1 MKRKMSKSSKCFIL
15 FSLTILLFCTNSTQ
29 PVYSHW
35 SDLSVAEI
43 IVNDLQTE
51 ITLTFPTGLTKFAD
65 DNGDGQ
71 LQIAELRSQRTEL
84 EKFFSKQ
91 IRITNSSNIQGSV
104 AVTPLEIAAKTA
116 SLIQQPNTHST
127 LILNY
132 TWPASNVSSK
142 QNKLRIN
149 YNLFLPGVV
158 TASCQAT
165 IVQAGAV
172 KSFVFTAQNREF
184 LLAGNESI
192 WDTGWSLVLAV
203 VGAFAWGCVH
213 AMSPGH
219 GKTIVGAYL
228 VGSRATPV
236 HALFLAATTTITH
249 TAGVFAVG
257 GITLFAS
264 NIIEPEKLDP
274 WLSLISGLLVAIIG
288 LKLLSERIKTRF
300 VVRTSVRK
308 KPKTKILTLTNL
320 NQLIEKI
327 RFVVRTSVRKK
338 PKTKILTLTN
348 LNQLIEKTKF
358 VVRTSVRKKPKTKI
372 LTLTNLNQLIE
383 KTKFVVR
390 TSVRKKPRNKVLT
403 TNLEEPVNL
412 LNRGTWEREFKPVK
426 PDISHHYHH
435 HGDGRLHSHLPPGAD
450 GDPITWKSLL
460 LLGIS
465 GGLLPCPSALV
476 MLLSASALGN
486 VGLGMTLVVAFSL
499 GLALVL
505 SAIGLILVYA
515 KRNFD
520 KLPKQIAAVKF
531 MPAISAVLVMFL
543 GLGIAGEGM
552 LKILVANQWVIG
564 NR

>member
-1 MKRKMSKSSKCFIL
+1 MQYKLNRPPKFFIL
-15 FSLTILLFCTNSTQ
+15 FFLTLSLLLTTSTR

-51 ITLTFPTGLTKFAD
+51 VTLTFPTGLTNFAD
-65 DNGDGQ
+65 DNRDSQ
-71 LQIAELRSQRTEL
+71 LQPAEVRSHQTQL
-84 EKFFSKQ
+84 EKFFSQQ
-91 IRITNSSNIQGSV
+91 IRITNSSNIQGTV
-104 AVTPLEIAAKTA
+104 GVKPLEIAAKTA
-116 SLIQQPNTHST
+116 SSIQQPNTHST

-132 TWPASNVSSK
+132 TWAAPSK
-142 QNKLRIN
+142 NKIPGLPDAIPISKKEKLRIN

-165 IVQAGAV
+165 IVQTDAV
-172 KSFVFTAQNREF
+172 KSFVFTPQNRDF

-192 WDTGWSLVLAV
+192 WDSGWSLLLAV
-203 VGAFAWGCVH
+203 AGAFAWGCVH

-228 VGSRATPV
+228 VGSRATPL

-264 NIIEPEKLDP
+264 NLIDSEKLDP
-274 WLSLISGLLVAIIG
+274 WLSLISGLLVAFIG
-288 LKLLSERIKTRF
+288 LNLLLERSKTRL
-300 VVRTSVRK
+300 VVRTEFLK
-308 KPKTKILTLTNL
+308 KIKTKIFNNNWFL
-320 NQLIEKI
+320 
-327 RFVVRTSVRKK
+327 RTK
-338 PKTKILTLTN
+338 L
-348 LNQLIEKTKF
+348 
-358 VVRTSVRKKPKTKI
+358 
-372 LTLTNLNQLIE
+372 
-383 KTKFVVR
+383 
-390 TSVRKKPRNKVLT
+390 LT
-403 TNLEEPVNL
+403 TNREEPVNL
-412 LNRGTWEREFKPVK
+412 LNRGSWEREFKPVK
-426 PDISHHYHH
+426 SDISHHYHA
-435 HGDGRLHSHLPPGAD
+435 HGDGRIHSHLPPGAD
-450 GDPITWKSLL
+450 GSPITWKSLL
-460 LLGIS
+460 ALGIS

-520 KLPKQIAAVKF
+520 KLPKQITAVKF
-531 MPAISAVLVMFL
+531 LPAISAMFVMFL
-543 GLGIAGEGM
+543 GLGITGQAM
-552 LKILVANQWVIG
+552 FKILGATQ
-564 NR
+564 

>member
-1 MKRKMSKSSKCFIL
+1 MNRISKLFIL
-15 FSLTILLFCTNSTQ
+15 FVLTVSLLLTTSIR

-43 IVNDLQTE
+43 VVNDLQTE
-51 ITLTFPTGLTKFAD
+51 VTLTFPTGLTKFAD
-65 DNGDGQ
+65 DNRDSQ
-71 LQIAELRSQRTEL
+71 LQPAEVRSHQTQL
-84 EKFFSKQ
+84 EKFFSQQ
-91 IRITNSSNIQGSV
+91 IRIANSSNIQGSV
-104 AVTPLEIAAKTA
+104 AVTPLDIAAKTA

-132 TWPASNVSSK
+132 TWAALSQNITPGLPDSISISK
-142 QNKLRIN
+142 PDKLRIN

-172 KSFVFTAQNREF
+172 KSFVFTPQNRDF

-192 WDTGWSLVLAV
+192 WDSGWSLLLAV
-203 VGAFAWGCVH
+203 AGAFAWGCVH

-228 VGSRATPV
+228 VGSRATPA

-257 GITLFAS
+257 GISLFAS
-264 NIIEPEKLDP
+264 HLIDPEKLDP
-274 WLSLISGLLVAIIG
+274 WLSLISGLLVAVIG
-288 LKLLSERIKTRF
+288 FNLLLSKIKTRL
-300 VVRTSVRK
+300 VVRTEVLK
-308 KPKTKILTLTNL
+308 KIKTKIFNKNWFL
-320 NQLIEKI
+320 
-327 RFVVRTSVRKK
+327 RS
-338 PKTKILTLTN
+338 
-348 LNQLIEKTKF
+348 
-358 VVRTSVRKKPKTKI
+358 
-372 LTLTNLNQLIE
+372 
-383 KTKFVVR
+383 
-390 TSVRKKPRNKVLT
+390 KVLAAEC
-403 TNLEEPVNL
+403 EEPVNL
-412 LNRGTWEREFKPVK
+412 LSRGSWEREFKPVK
-426 PDISHHYHH
+426 RDISHDYHH
-435 HGDGRLHSHLPPGAD
+435 HGDGRIHSHLPPGAD
-450 GDPITWKSLL
+450 GSAITWKSLL
-460 LLGIS
+460 GLGIS

-520 KLPKQIAAVKF
+520 KLPKQITAVKF
-531 MPAISAVLVMFL
+531 LPEISAVFVMFL
-543 GLGIAGEGM
+543 GLGITGQAM
-552 LKILVANQWVIG
+552 LKILAANQWVIG

>member
-1 MKRKMSKSSKCFIL
+1 MHTKFVRSYKYLIL
-15 FSLTILLFCTNSTQ
+15 FFLTILLFFTTSTR

-43 IVNDLQTE
+43 VVNDLQTE
-51 ITLTFPTGLTKFAD
+51 VTLTFPTGLTNFAD
-65 DNGDGQ
+65 DNRDSQ
-71 LQIAELRSQRTEL
+71 LQPAEVRSHQTQL
-84 EKFFSKQ
+84 DNFFSQQ
-91 IRITNSSNIQGSV
+91 IRIANSSNIQGSV
-104 AVTPLEIAAKTA
+104 AVTSLEIAAKTA

-132 TWPASNVSSK
+132 TWAAPSQNITPGLPDSISISK
-142 QNKLRIN
+142 PDKLRIN
-149 YNLFLPGVV
+149 YNLFLPGVL

-172 KSFVFTAQNREF
+172 KSFVFTPQNRDF
-184 LLAGNESI
+184 LLTGNESI
-192 WDTGWSLVLAV
+192 WDSGWSLLLAV
-203 VGAFAWGCVH
+203 AGAFAWGCVH

-264 NIIEPEKLDP
+264 NLIDPEKLDL
-274 WLSLISGLLVAIIG
+274 WLSLISGILVAFIG
-288 LKLLSERIKTRF
+288 LNLLLEKIKTRL
-300 VVRTSVRK
+300 VVRTEVLKKIKRK
-308 KPKTKILTLTNL
+308 FFNSKNWFLRTKVFTV
-320 NQLIEKI
+320 EG
-327 RFVVRTSVRKK
+327 
-338 PKTKILTLTN
+338 
-348 LNQLIEKTKF
+348 
-358 VVRTSVRKKPKTKI
+358 
-372 LTLTNLNQLIE
+372 
-383 KTKFVVR
+383 
-390 TSVRKKPRNKVLT
+390 
-403 TNLEEPVNL
+403 EEAVNL
-412 LNRGTWEREFKPVK
+412 LSRGSWEREFKPVK

-435 HGDGRLHSHLPPGAD
+435 HGDGRVHSHLPPGAD
-450 GDPITWKSLL
+450 GSPITWKSLL
-460 LLGIS
+460 ALGIS

-520 KLPKQIAAVKF
+520 KLPKQITAVKF
-531 MPAISAVLVMFL
+531 LPAISAMFVMFL
-543 GLGIAGEGM
+543 GLGITGQAM
-552 LKILVANQWVIG
+552 FKILGANQ
-564 NR
+564 

>member
-1 MKRKMSKSSKCFIL
+1 MPKKLRKSYKYLIL
-15 FSLTILLFCTNSTQ
+15 LSLTLLLFLTTSTK

-43 IVNDLQTE
+43 IVNDFQTE
-51 ITLTFPTGLTKFAD
+51 VTLTFPTGLTKFAD
-65 DNGDGQ
+65 DNRDGQ
-71 LQIAELRSQRTEL
+71 LQAAEVRSHKKEL
-84 EKFFSKQ
+84 EKFFSQQ
-91 IRITNSSNIQGSV
+91 IRITNSSKLQGSLTV
-104 AVTPLEIAAKTA
+104 NPLELASKTA
-116 SLIQQPNTHST
+116 HLIQQTNTHST

-132 TWPASNVSSK
+132 TWPASSVISK
-142 QNKLRIN
+142 HEKLRIN
-149 YNLFLPGVV
+149 YNLFLPGVA

-165 IVQAGAV
+165 IVEAGAV

-184 LLAGNESI
+184 LLTGNESI
-192 WDTGWSLVLAV
+192 WDTGWSLLLAV
-203 VGAFAWGCVH
+203 AGAFVWGCVH

-228 VGSRATPV
+228 VGSRATPM

-264 NIIEPEKLDP
+264 NLIEPEKLDP
-274 WLSLISGLLVAIIG
+274 WLSLISGLLVAVIG
-288 LKLLSERIKTRF
+288 FKLLSERIKTRL
-300 VVRTSVRK
+300 VTGTTVRK
-308 KPKTKILTLTNL
+308 KSKNQILTTIGL
-320 NQLIEKI
+320 NKFLEKI
-327 RFVVRTSVRKK
+327 RFVVRSLVRKK
-338 PKTKILTLTN
+338 TRTVV
-348 LNQLIEKTKF
+348 LN
-358 VVRTSVRKKPKTKI
+358 
-372 LTLTNLNQLIE
+372 
-383 KTKFVVR
+383 
-390 TSVRKKPRNKVLT
+390 

-426 PDISHHYHH
+426 SDISQHYHH

-486 VGLGMTLVVAFSL
+486 VGLGMALVVAFSL

-520 KLPKQIAAVKF
+520 KLPKQITAVKF
-531 MPAISAVLVMFL
+531 LPALSAMLVMFL
-543 GLGIAGEGM
+543 GLGISGQAM
-552 LKILVANQWVIG
+552 WKIWAANQWVAG
-564 NR
+564 G

>member
-1 MKRKMSKSSKCFIL
+1 MPKKLRKSYKYLIL
-15 FSLTILLFCTNSTQ
+15 LSLTLLLFLTTSTK

-43 IVNDLQTE
+43 IVNDFQTE
-51 ITLTFPTGLTKFAD
+51 VTLTFPTGLTKFAD
-65 DNGDGQ
+65 DNRDGQ
-71 LQIAELRSQRTEL
+71 LQAAEVRSHKKEL
-84 EKFFSKQ
+84 EKFLSQQ
-91 IRITNSSNIQGSV
+91 IRITNSSKLQGLLTV
-104 AVTPLEIAAKTA
+104 NPLELASKTA
-116 SLIQQPNTHST
+116 HLIQQTNTHST

-132 TWPASNVSSK
+132 TWPASSGISK
-142 QNKLRIN
+142 HEKLRIN
-149 YNLFLPGVV
+149 YNLFLPGVA

-165 IVQAGAV
+165 IVEAGAV

-184 LLAGNESI
+184 LLTGNESI
-192 WDTGWSLVLAV
+192 WDTGWSLLLAV
-203 VGAFAWGCVH
+203 AGAFVWGCVH

-228 VGSRATPV
+228 VGSRATPM

-264 NIIEPEKLDP
+264 NLIEPEKLDP
-274 WLSLISGLLVAIIG
+274 WLSLISGLLVAVIG
-288 LKLLSERIKTRF
+288 FKLLSERIKTRL
-300 VVRTSVRK
+300 VTGTTVRK
-308 KPKTKILTLTNL
+308 TPTKKIPNIINTNFNKECNSILVPPLCKGGLGGVEECCTILEKWYNL
-320 NQLIEKI
+320 KL
-327 RFVVRTSVRKK
+327 
-338 PKTKILTLTN
+338 LL
-348 LNQLIEKTKF
+348 EKTRLVKTSLLKNT
-358 VVRTSVRKKPKTKI
+358 RT
-372 LTLTNLNQLIE
+372 E
-383 KTKFVVR
+383 
-390 TSVRKKPRNKVLT
+390 VLT
-403 TNLEEPVNL
+403 ANIEEPVNL

-426 PDISHHYHH
+426 PDISQHYHH

-486 VGLGMTLVVAFSL
+486 VGLGMALVVAFSL

-520 KLPKQIAAVKF
+520 KLPKQITAVKF
-531 MPAISAVLVMFL
+531 LPALSAMLVMFL
-543 GLGIAGEGM
+543 GLGISGQAM
-552 LKILVANQWVIG
+552 WKIWAANQWVAG
-564 NR
+564 G

>member
-1 MKRKMSKSSKCFIL
+1 MQYQLNRLSKL
-15 FSLTILLFCTNSTQ
+15 FFLFFLTLSFLLTTSTR

-43 IVNDLQTE
+43 VVNDLQTE
-51 ITLTFPTGLTKFAD
+51 VTLTFPTGLTNFAD
-65 DNGDGQ
+65 DNRDSQ
-71 LQIAELRSQRTEL
+71 LQPAEIRNHQTQL
-84 EKFFSKQ
+84 EKFFSQQ
-91 IRITNSSNIQGSV
+91 IRLTNSSNIQGSV
-104 AVTPLEIAAKTA
+104 AVKPLEIAAKTA
-116 SLIQQPNTHST
+116 SSIQQPNTHST

-132 TWPASNVSSK
+132 TWPAASQDKTPALPDSISISK
-142 QNKLRIN
+142 PEKLRIN
-149 YNLFLPGVV
+149 YNLFLPEVP

-172 KSFVFTAQNREF
+172 KSFVFTPQNRDF

-192 WDTGWSLVLAV
+192 WDSGWSLLLAIA
-203 VGAFAWGCVH
+203 GAFAWGCVH

-228 VGSRATPV
+228 VGSRATPI

-264 NIIEPEKLDP
+264 NLIDPEKLDP
-274 WLSLISGLLVAIIG
+274 WLSLISGLLVAFIG
-288 LKLLSERIKTRF
+288 LNLLLSKIKTRL
-300 VVRTSVRK
+300 VVRTEIVK
-308 KPKTKILTLTNL
+308 KIKSKIFNNKNWLLRTKVFTV
-320 NQLIEKI
+320 EC
-327 RFVVRTSVRKK
+327 
-338 PKTKILTLTN
+338 
-348 LNQLIEKTKF
+348 
-358 VVRTSVRKKPKTKI
+358 
-372 LTLTNLNQLIE
+372 
-383 KTKFVVR
+383 
-390 TSVRKKPRNKVLT
+390 
-403 TNLEEPVNL
+403 EEPVNL
-412 LNRGTWEREFKPVK
+412 LSRGSWEREFKPVK

-435 HGDGRLHSHLPPGAD
+435 HGDGRIHSHLPPGAD
-450 GDPITWKSLL
+450 GSAITWKSLL
-460 LLGIS
+460 ALGIS

-520 KLPKQIAAVKF
+520 KLPKQITAVKF
-531 MPAISAVLVMFL
+531 LPAISAMFVMFL
-543 GLGIAGEGM
+543 GLGISGQAM
-552 LKILVANQWVIG
+552 LKILAANQWVIG
-564 NR
+564 NG

>member
-1 MKRKMSKSSKCFIL
+1 MQYKINRPPKF
-15 FSLTILLFCTNSTQ
+15 FLLFFLTLSLLLTTSTR

-43 IVNDLQTE
+43 VVNDLQTE
-51 ITLTFPTGLTKFAD
+51 VTLTFPTGLTNFAD
-65 DNGDGQ
+65 DNRDSQ
-71 LQIAELRSQRTEL
+71 LQPAEVRSHQTQL
-84 EKFFSKQ
+84 EKFFSQQ
-91 IRITNSSNIQGSV
+91 IRITNSSNILGTV
-104 AVTPLEIAAKTA
+104 GVKPLEIAAKTT
-116 SLIQQPNTHST
+116 SSIPQPNTHST

-132 TWPASNVSSK
+132 TWAAHS
-142 QNKLRIN
+142 QNKPPGLPDAIPISKNEKFRIN

-172 KSFVFTAQNREF
+172 KSFAFTPQNRDF

-192 WDTGWSLVLAV
+192 WDLGWSLLLAV
-203 VGAFAWGCVH
+203 AGAFAWGCVH

-228 VGSRATPV
+228 VGSRATPL

-264 NIIEPEKLDP
+264 NLIDAEKLDP
-274 WLSLISGLLVAIIG
+274 WLSLISGLLVAFIG
-288 LKLLSERIKTRF
+288 LNLVLERSKTRF
-300 VVRTSVRK
+300 VVRTEFLK
-308 KPKTKILTLTNL
+308 KLKTKIFN
-320 NQLIEKI
+320 NN
-327 RFVVRTSVRKK
+327 RFLRTK
-338 PKTKILTLTN
+338 L
-348 LNQLIEKTKF
+348 
-358 VVRTSVRKKPKTKI
+358 
-372 LTLTNLNQLIE
+372 
-383 KTKFVVR
+383 
-390 TSVRKKPRNKVLT
+390 LT
-403 TNLEEPVNL
+403 TNCEEPVNL
-412 LNRGTWEREFKPVK
+412 LNRGSWEREFKPVK
-426 PDISHHYHH
+426 ADISHHYHH
-435 HGDGRLHSHLPPGAD
+435 HGDGRIHSHLPPGAD
-450 GDPITWKSLL
+450 GSPITWKSLL
-460 LLGIS
+460 ALGIS

-520 KLPKQIAAVKF
+520 KLPKQIRAVKF
-531 MPAISAVLVMFL
+531 LPAISAMFVMFL
-543 GLGIAGEGM
+543 GLGITGQAM
-552 LKILVANQWVIG
+552 FKILGATQ
-564 NR
+564 

>member
-1 MKRKMSKSSKCFIL
+1 MQYKLNRISKL
-15 FSLTILLFCTNSTQ
+15 FLLFFLTISLLLTTSTR

-51 ITLTFPTGLTKFAD
+51 VTLTFPTGLTNFAD
-65 DNGDGQ
+65 DNRDSQ
-71 LQIAELRSQRTEL
+71 LQPAEVRSHQTQL

-132 TWPASNVSSK
+132 TWPAPSQNKNPGLPDAISISK
-142 QNKLRIN
+142 PDKLRIN
-149 YNLFLPGVV
+149 YNLFLPGLV

-192 WDTGWSLVLAV
+192 WDSGWSLLLAV
-203 VGAFAWGCVH
+203 AGAFAWGCVH

-228 VGSRATPV
+228 VGARATPV

-264 NIIEPEKLDP
+264 NLIDPEKLDP
-274 WLSLISGLLVAIIG
+274 WLSLISGLLVAFIG
-288 LKLLSERIKTRF
+288 LNLLLEKLKTKL
-300 VVRTSVRK
+300 VVRTEVLK
-308 KPKTKILTLTNL
+308 KIKTKIINKNWFL
-320 NQLIEKI
+320 
-327 RFVVRTSVRKK
+327 RTK
-338 PKTKILTLTN
+338 L
-348 LNQLIEKTKF
+348 
-358 VVRTSVRKKPKTKI
+358 
-372 LTLTNLNQLIE
+372 
-383 KTKFVVR
+383 
-390 TSVRKKPRNKVLT
+390 LT
-403 TNLEEPVNL
+403 TNREEPVNL
-412 LNRGTWEREFKPVK
+412 LNRGSWEREFKPVK

-450 GDPITWKSLL
+450 GSPITWKSLL
-460 LLGIS
+460 ALGIS

-486 VGLGMTLVVAFSL
+486 VGLGMALVVAFSL

-515 KRNFD
+515 KRNFN
-520 KLPKQIAAVKF
+520 KLPKQITAVKF
-531 MPAISAVLVMFL
+531 LPAISAMFVMLL
-543 GLGIAGEGM
+543 GLGITGQAM
-552 LKILVANQWVIG
+552 LKILAANQWIIG
-564 NR
+564 NG

>member
-1 MKRKMSKSSKCFIL
+1 MQTRISRLSKNIIL
-15 FSLTILLFCTNSTQ
+15 FFATLSLLLTNSTQ

-71 LQIAELRSQRTEL
+71 LQLAEVRNHKTEL
-84 EKFFSKQ
+84 EKFFGQEIS
-91 IRITNSSNIQGSV
+91 ITNSSNIQGV
-104 AVTPLEIAAKTA
+104 VTVKPLEIAKSA

-132 TWPASNVSSK
+132 TWPASNVTSK
-142 QNKLRIN
+142 NNKMRIN
-149 YNLFLPGVV
+149 YNLFLPGVP

-165 IVQAGAV
+165 IVEAGAV
-172 KSFVFTAQNREF
+172 KSIVFTPQNREF
-184 LLAGNESI
+184 LLAGKESI
-192 WDTGWSLVLAV
+192 WESGWSLVLAV
-203 VGAFAWGCVH
+203 AGAFTWGCVH

-228 VGSRATPV
+228 VGSRATPI
-236 HALFLAATTTITH
+236 HAVFLAATTTITH

-257 GITLFAS
+257 AITLFAS
-264 NIIEPEKLDP
+264 NLVEPEKLDP

-288 LKLLSERIKTRF
+288 IKLLSERIKTRF
-300 VVRTSVRK
+300 VVRTSVR
-308 KPKTKILTLTNL
+308 TKIDL
-320 NQLIEKI
+320 NHLIEKT
-327 RFVVRTSVRKK
+327 RFVVRTLVRKN
-338 PKTKILTLTN
+338 P
-348 LNQLIEKTKF
+348 
-358 VVRTSVRKKPKTKI
+358 RT
-372 LTLTNLNQLIE
+372 
-383 KTKFVVR
+383 
-390 TSVRKKPRNKVLT
+390 KVLT

-412 LNRGTWEREFKPVK
+412 LSRGTWEREFKPVK
-426 PDISHHYHH
+426 PPISQHYHH
-435 HGDGRLHSHLPPGAD
+435 HGDGRIHSHLPPGSD
-450 GDPITWKSLL
+450 GYPITWKSLL
-460 LLGIS
+460 VLGIS

-520 KLPKQIAAVKF
+520 RLPKQIAAVKF

-543 GLGIAGEGM
+543 GLGITGEAI
-552 LKILVANQWVIG
+552 LKILAANQWVIG
-564 NR
+564 NG